1 MSITPA
7 VNCSILAARKI
18 SPLRQRMIDDM
29 IVRNFAPNTMNLY
42 LKQVSYFAQYFGR
55 SPEQLGAEEIRNY
68 QIYLAKERRLSNS
81 SRTVAA
87 SALRFLYIV
96 TLKQDRAIEMI
107 PTPKAEHHL
116 PVILSPEEVLRLLEA
131 APSFTHR
138 VIFSTMYGTGVR
150 VNEALHLRASH
161 IDSQRLMIRIEQ
173 GKGHKD
179 RYVQL
184 SPRLL
189 ELLRAYWRKERPREW
204 LFPGQDPHQPLSRDA
219 VRQAVKRASQRAGLT
234 KETSPHS
241 LRHAY
246 AVHLLEAGTDLRR
259 IQLLLGHSSLSTTAR
274 YLCLASNTV
283 CATTSPL
290 DLPPSRSSIRSS
302 RFWCDQHWKSPISCA
317 PMATS
322 FARRMPNLCPADRS
336 VCCAPSNCAGPPRS
350 AATSNAVTIAVTS
363 GMLIIRALWGVF
375 SNGEL
380 APESTPDWPF

>member
-1 MSITPA
+1 MSTTPA
-7 VNCSILAARKI
+7 VNCSILAARKV

-55 SPEQLGAEEIRNY
+55 SPQQLGAEEIRNY
-68 QIYLAKERRLSNS
+68 QIYLAKERKLSNS

-189 ELLRAYWRKERPREW
+189 ELLRVYWSEVRPREW

-241 LRHAY
+241 LRHY
-246 AVHLLEAGTDLRR
+246 AASRTMPRRSRRSGRGSTGCGVASHTPFKMRHSPEALDQSCLRK
-259 IQLLLGHSSLSTTAR
+259 
-274 YLCLASNTV
+274 ASN
-283 CATTSPL
+283 
-290 DLPPSRSSIRSS
+290 SS
-302 RFWCDQHWKSPISCA
+302 
-317 PMATS
+317 
-322 FARRMPNLCPADRS
+322 
-336 VCCAPSNCAGPPRS
+336 
-350 AATSNAVTIAVTS
+350 S
-363 GMLIIRALWGVF
+363 G
-375 SNGEL
+375 
-380 APESTPDWPF
+380 